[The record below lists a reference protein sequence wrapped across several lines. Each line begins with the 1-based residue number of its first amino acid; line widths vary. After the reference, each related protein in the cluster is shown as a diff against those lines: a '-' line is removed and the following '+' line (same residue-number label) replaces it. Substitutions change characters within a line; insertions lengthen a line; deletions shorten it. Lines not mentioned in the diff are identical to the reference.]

1 MEQFK
6 FEDMELLEFGHTIQI
21 GGVIFA
27 GNGKNHIC
35 LLPDDADLGDE
46 FCVLDLNTEDWKKVL
61 RQTDL
66 MEIQVLQKATDGK
79 LAKALLR
86 KTTRV
91 IEQGLSWRVFK
102 RDGYKCR
109 YCGKEGIPMTVDHLV
124 LWEDGGPSIEENL
137 LTSCRKCNKRRGSIQ
152 YADWLNNHYYLSVSK
167 NLTDD
172 ERDLNEAVVF
182 DLDKIPLRIQD
193 RSR

>member
-27 GNGKNHIC
+27 GKGKNHIC
-35 LLPDDADLGDE
+35 LLPDDADINDE
-46 FCVLDLNTEDWKKVL
+46 FCVLDLNMEEWKKVL

-66 MEIQVLQKATDGK
+66 MEIKVLQAAADGE
-79 LAKALLR
+79 LVKALVR

-91 IEQGLSWRVFK
+91 IEQGISWRVYK

-137 LTSCRKCNKRRGSIQ
+137 VTSCRKCNKRRGSTQ
-152 YADWLNNHYYLSVSK
+152 YADWLNDPYYLSVSN

-172 ERDLNEAVVF
+172 ERDLNEALVF
-182 DLDKIPLRIQD
+182 DLDKIPLRVQE